1 MGNMIYV
8 PTGQLP
14 PPECAGLTEK
24 QRIFAEAY
32 VETGGRVQVRA
43 ARMAGYAEGSASV
56 SASKNLSNPMVLA
69 YIKHIIETKMQAGVA
84 LAWDTL
90 VDLCAT
96 GPPAVRRAAA
106 TEMLD
111 RGGFLQTKVDE
122 RNININLNVRRTPD
136 QVRKEL
142 KAIVEAN
149 PEIGQILT
157 KYAAEEI
164 DIDDVVEEVT
174 QEIDWANANTSE
186 D

>member
-1 MGNMIYV
+1 MGNMVYV

-14 PPECAGLTEK
+14 PPQCAALTTK

-32 VETGGRVQVRA
+32 VETGGRTQIAA
-43 ARMAGYAEGSASV
+43 ARMAGYAEASASI
-56 SASKNLSNPMVLA
+56 SAGKNLSNPMVLA

-90 VDLCAT
+90 MDLCAT
-96 GPPAVRRAAA
+96 GPPAVRKACA
-106 TEMLD
+106 TEMMD
-111 RGGFLQTKVDE
+111 RGGFLQTKVE
-122 RNININLNVRRTPD
+122 EHNINVNLNVRRTPD

-149 PEIGQILT
+149 PEIGQILM
-157 KYAAEEI
+157 KDLAE
-164 DIDDVVEEVT
+164 DITVEVDWENDD
-174 QEIDWANANTSE
+174 TS